1 MKEFKLRASASGK
14 MLTAKGV
21 LAKNETSRGYVK
33 EWLISEIT
41 GKRKTID
48 SKYLRRG
55 VEVEDLSIKRIGK
68 TLGLELTKN
77 ELYFENDFFTGTPD
91 LITED
96 TVIDAKSS
104 WNCFTFPY
112 FMEEPPI
119 DYVAQLQVYMNLTGK
134 RKAILAY
141 CLENGTQ
148 EQINQLAWQ
157 KAKEVGADEP
167 TIEHWDEAESDL
179 NYDHLPDYL
188 RIKMFYIDYDESMID
203 NLKEV
208 VLFARKYINEELLTQ
223 LNLEL

>member
-14 MLTAKGV
+14 MLTAKGA

-41 GKRKTID
+41 GKRKVID

-55 VEVEDLSIKRIGK
+55 IEVENLSIIRIGK
-68 TLGLELTKN
+68 TLGLDLTKN
-77 ELYFENDFFTGTPD
+77 EEHFENDYFTGTPD
-91 LITED
+91 VITED
-96 TVIDAKSS
+96 TIIDAKSS
-104 WNCFTFPY
+104 WDAFTFPY

-119 DYVAQLQVYMNLTGK
+119 DYVAQLQVYMNQTGK

-148 EQINQLAWQ
+148 EQINQLAW
-157 KAKEVGADEP
+157 KKSKEVGADEP

-179 NYDHLPDYL
+179 NYDHLEDHL
-188 RIKMFYIDYDESMID
+188 RIKMFYIDYDESIIE
-203 NLKEV
+203 NLKNSVTFSRE
-208 VLFARKYINEELLTQ
+208 YIKEELLTQ
-223 LNLEL
+223 LNKK